1 MTITEI
7 LPLFLKGEKI
17 RRESWDKNAYMYK
30 DGIYIHSIYNNNG
43 TSGDYTTFI
52 SEQTFTLDDIMGKD
66 WTTSI

>member
-17 RRESWDKNAYMYK
+17 RRASWNKNAYMYK
-30 DGIYIHSIYNNNG
+30 DGLYIHSIYNNNG
-43 TSGDYTTFI
+43 TSGDYTTII

-66 WTTSI
+66 WITSI

>member
-17 RRESWDKNAYMYK
+17 RRETWDKNAYCQK
-30 DGIYIHSIYNNNG
+30 DGIIIHSVYDNNG
-43 TSGDYTTFI
+43 TSGDYKTYI
-52 SEQTFTLDDIMGKD
+52 SEQTFSLDDIMGND